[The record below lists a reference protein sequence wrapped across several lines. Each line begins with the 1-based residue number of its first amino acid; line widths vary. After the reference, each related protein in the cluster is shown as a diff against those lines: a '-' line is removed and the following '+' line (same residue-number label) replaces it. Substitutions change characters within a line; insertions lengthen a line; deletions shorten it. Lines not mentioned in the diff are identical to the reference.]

1 VTLAVGPLV
10 AHGIGGRTDL
20 PLSVWMFGY
29 GAAAALVVSF
39 AALSVFWPEPRLEAS
54 APAGATTVSPP
65 PTSRAIGGIVVR
77 VLGVALFVL
86 VLAAATFGDTAPTAN
101 LAPVA
106 IYVLFWVG
114 LTVVSAFVID
124 VWNGGLDPYPTF
136 AAGLLPDQEDEAR
149 RPYTLGHWPAAAGI
163 LAFVWIELVLPSR
176 AEPRVLAVLIVVYTA
191 VVLAGA
197 AVWGRPWLREGDP
210 FAAWYGLLGNMAP
223 LGPHGRPRRPLV
235 GLAGLVPK
243 PGTVALV
250 LVALGSTA
258 FDGLTRSSLWT
269 DLAGNRSNDRLM
281 VLSTVGLVWC
291 IGVVAVLYFGAM
303 KVASGFTGRPTAE
316 LADAFV
322 HSLVPIAVAYAIA
335 HYFSLLV
342 LEGQGAIALA
352 SDPFGFGWDLFGTA
366 SRSID
371 YTLVSPNTIAYVQVA
386 SIVAGHVTGVV
397 LAHDRALARF
407 PKDVATKSQ
416 YPLLVTMVLFTVG
429 GLGLLLGG

>member
-1 VTLAVGPLV
+1 MTLGVLV

-39 AALSVFWPEPRLEAS
+39 AALAIFWPEPRLEPSEPVPAS
-54 APAGATTVSPP
+54 VPVAGAPP
-65 PTSRAIGGIVVR
+65 NLVLR
-77 VLGVALFVL
+77 VIGVALFLL
-86 VLAAATFGDTAPTAN
+86 VVAAATFGDRAPTSN

-114 LTVVSAFVID
+114 LTVVCAVVFD
-124 VWNGGLDPYPTF
+124 LWNGGLDPYLTLGPLL
-136 AAGLLPDQEDEAR
+136 APPAGESGGG

-163 LAFVWIELVLPSR
+163 LAFVWIELVYPSR
-176 AEPRVLAVLIVVYTA
+176 AEPRVLAVLIVAYTA

-197 AVWGRPWLREGDP
+197 AVWGGAWLREGDA
-210 FAAWYGLLGNMAP
+210 FAAWFGLLGMMAP
-223 LGPHGRPRRPLV
+223 FGRGRGLRRPLV
-235 GLAGLVPK
+235 GLAALTPRR
-243 PGTVALV
+243 GTVALV
-250 LVALGSTA
+250 LVTLGSTA

-269 DLAGNRSNDRLM
+269 DLVGDRSSNQVV
-281 VLSTVGLVWC
+281 VLSSIGLLWA
-291 IGVVAVLYFGAM
+291 IGVVALLYVGAM
-303 KVASGFTGRPTAE
+303 KVASGMTDRPVAE
-316 LADAFV
+316 LADDFV
-322 HSLVPIAVAYAIA
+322 HSLVPIAFAYAVA

-352 SDPFGFGWDLFGTA
+352 SDPFGVGWNLFGTA
-366 SRSID
+366 DRSID

-386 SIVAGHVTGVV
+386 SIVAGHVAGVV

-407 PKDVATKSQ
+407 PKAVATKSQ
-416 YPLLVTMVLFTVG
+416 YPLLVAMVAFTVG